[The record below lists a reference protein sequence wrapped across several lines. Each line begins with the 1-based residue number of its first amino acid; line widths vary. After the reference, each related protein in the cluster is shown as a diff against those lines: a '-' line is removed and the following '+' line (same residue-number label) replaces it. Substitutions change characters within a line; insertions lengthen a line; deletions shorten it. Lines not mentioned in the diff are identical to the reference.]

1 MKNFVKTLLVIIFIP
16 VFTIAVV
23 LASIKFQLLS
33 PQFWKSSLLQ
43 HNVYNALSQMTK
55 TMAASKTVK
64 GGGNP
69 QDIKILTDIATPE
82 LIKDFMERNITN
94 ILDYANGKRPDL
106 MAYIPISKVPI
117 SKIPKNLAPKSVGL
131 NSEELPLTSLMSK
144 FNISQ
149 DSLPLSQIVI
159 VGKTATNL
167 LATASILS
175 VIILIALFVLS
186 EKGSNFISIGLTFIF
201 SGLVVEIIVRILN
214 IISMNLIKTPSGDLN
229 FGASILAIVGPV
241 ILTELLKLWGLIGA
255 IMIGI
260 GIVVLF
266 LKKPIHN
273 LDRV

>member
-23 LASIKFQLLS
+23 SASIKFQLLS
-33 PQFWKSSLLQ
+33 PQFWKISLSQ
-43 HNVYNALSQMTK
+43 HNVYYDLSQTVK
-55 TMAASKTVK
+55 TLADSTTTK

-69 QDIKILTDIATPE
+69 LDIKILTDIMTPE
-82 LIKDFMERNITN
+82 LIQDFMERNITN
-94 ILDYANGKRPDL
+94 ILDYANGKRTDL
-106 MAYIPISKVPI
+106 IAYIPISKVPI

-159 VGKTATNL
+159 VGRTASNL
-167 LATASILS
+167 LVATSILS

-201 SGLVVEIIVRILN
+201 SGLVIEIIVRILN
-214 IISMNLIKTPSGDLN
+214 IISMNLIKTPPGDLN
-229 FGASILAIVGPV
+229 FGASILTIISPV
-241 ILTELLKLWGLIGA
+241 VLAELLKLWGLIGA
-255 IMIGI
+255 ITIGF
-260 GIVVLF
+260 GIVILF
-266 LKKPIHN
+266 LKKPIHD

>member
-106 MAYIPISKVPI
+106 MAYIPISK
-117 SKIPKNLAPKSVGL
+117 IPKSLAPKSVGL

-149 DSLPLSQIVI
+149 ESLPLSQIVI

-167 LATASILS
+167 LVTASILS